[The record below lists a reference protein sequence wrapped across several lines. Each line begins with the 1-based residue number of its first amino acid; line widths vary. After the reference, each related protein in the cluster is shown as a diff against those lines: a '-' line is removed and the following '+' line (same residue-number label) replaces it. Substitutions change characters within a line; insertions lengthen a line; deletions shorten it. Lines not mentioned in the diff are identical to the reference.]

1 MHILVVRVFRGYG
14 HNSDY
19 DLGNPRAA
27 SAVLTSQTSPDIIQL
42 YCAHAALFAA
52 CASLIHGEAM
62 SIPTVVKNCLHALAA
77 WAARARNA
85 ITRTLSSTKQQ
96 TEKSMTDPQ
105 TNTTDPNAQGTGSGT
120 NTAGT
125 NTGST
130 DPNAS
135 GQNAGTGTTATLEQV
150 VQSYESALT
159 DFNAKLAAYTAAQSA
174 LTASAQA
181 VSGFKQQLDALGQQ
195 EDSKFD
201 AVKPYLPTT

>member
-1 MHILVVRVFRGYG
+1 MRIFVVRVFRGFR

-27 SAVLTSQTSPDIIQL
+27 SAALTAQTSSDIIEH
-42 YCAHAALFAA
+42 YPAHAALFAA
-52 CASLIHGEAM
+52 WAHFIHGEAM
-62 SIPTVVKNCLHALAA
+62 SIPTVVKNCLHTLAALAA
-77 WAARARNA
+77 WARNA

-96 TEKSMTDPQ
+96 TETSMTDPQ
-105 TNTTDPNAQGTGSGT
+105 TNTTDPNAQGAGTGT

-135 GQNAGTGTTATLEQV
+135 GQNTGAGTSPTLEQV

-159 DFNAKLAAYTAAQSA
+159 DFNTKLAAYTAAQSA